1 MFDSYNFKYKRVF
14 EIFSEI
20 SAIPHGSGNMTEISN
35 YIVDFARS
43 NGLRYIKD
51 NANNV
56 IIYKE
61 ATNGFE
67 NAEPV
72 ILQGHLDMV
81 CQKTAESE
89 FDFLKDG
96 LELFVDGDFLKA
108 KDTTLGADNGIAT
121 AMIMAVLENNEISH
135 PYIEAVFTTDE
146 EIGMIGASKLDVT
159 LLRSKR
165 MINLD
170 SEEDDVVT
178 VSCAGGSDFRAIFDV
193 SRERVFGFEVT
204 VTLKG
209 LLGGHS
215 GVEINKGRVNANI
228 LAGRLL
234 GFLSEK
240 TEFEIISINGGDKP
254 NAIPNLCVIKL
265 CSKKTEEL
273 KAICESYLNEIKAEI
288 SARENKFE
296 FSVETGN
303 NGEFEVFTNKLK
315 KDIIYVLN
323 TTPNGVLQM
332 SAEIDA
338 LVETSL
344 NLGILKTDTAE
355 IIMHYALR
363 SNKASALSF
372 LNLKMKIFF
381 SVTDCK
387 VEEFGY
393 YPPWEYCENS
403 KLREIYCKTYN
414 ELLGKQPKIEAIHAG
429 LECAVFSSSI
439 KGLDCIAVGPSL
451 YDVHTVNEKMSI
463 SSAEQMYGLLL
474 RVLENCK

>member
-1 MFDSYNFKYKRVF
+1 MFDNYNFKYKRVF
-14 EIFSEI
+14 EIFSQI
-20 SAIPHGSGNMTEISN
+20 SAIPHGSGNMEAISD
-35 YIVDFARS
+35 YVVDFARR

-51 NANNV
+51 SANNV
-56 IIYKE
+56 VVYKE
-61 ATNGFE
+61 ATSGFE
-67 NAEPV
+67 KSEPV

-81 CQKTAESE
+81 CQKTAESD
-89 FDFLKDG
+89 FDFSKDG
-96 LELFVDGDFLKA
+96 LELFIDGDFLKA
-108 KDTTLGADNGIAT
+108 KDTTLGADNGIAA
-121 AMIMAVLENNEISH
+121 AMIMAILESNDISH

-146 EIGMIGASKLDVT
+146 EIGMIGAGELDISV
-159 LLRSKR
+159 LRSKR

-170 SEEDDVVT
+170 SEEEDVVT
-178 VSCAGGSDFRAIFDV
+178 VSCAGGSDFRAIFDI
-193 SRERVFGFEVT
+193 SKEKFSGQEVT

-215 GVEINKGRVNANI
+215 GVEIDKGRVNANI

-234 GFLSEK
+234 SFLSEK
-240 TEFEIISINGGDKP
+240 TDFQIISINGGDKP

-265 CSKKTEEL
+265 CCENSAEFKTV
-273 KAICESYLNEIKAEI
+273 CEDYLNQIKAEI
-288 SARENKFE
+288 KQRESNFE
-296 FSVETGN
+296 FLVEIGN
-303 NGEFEVFTNKLK
+303 NGEFDVLSDKLK

-332 SAEIDA
+332 SAEIEG

-344 NLGILKTDTAE
+344 NLGILKTDKSE

-372 LNLKMKIFF
+372 LNRKMKILF

-387 VEEFGY
+387 TEEFGY
-393 YPPWEYCENS
+393 YPPWEYRDDS

-414 ELLGKQPKIEAIHAG
+414 EKFGKEPKIEAIHAG

-439 KGLDCIAVGPSL
+439 KGLDCIAIGPSL
-451 YDVHTVNEKMSI
+451 FDVHTVNEKMSI
-463 SSAEQMYGLLL
+463 SSAERIFSLILS
-474 RVLENCK
+474 VLENCK